1 MNFED
6 EKDYIMR
13 IIKEMIRALM
23 SFALGKRYAAVE
35 VGPEE
40 KYEVSGCKLKDLM
53 VLVDSGNI
61 DEAENRLLDDIDYND
76 NDEVAAAVLFYQY
89 LSEKDEAFLKEHD
102 FSMEEV
108 MDGLKMIA
116 QNAGYG
122 SLISAMIDFP
132 LQEK

>member
-23 SFALGKRYAAVE
+23 SFALGKRYVAVE

-53 VLVDSGNI
+53 VLSVLT
-61 DEAENRLLDDIDYND
+61 RLAHWL
-76 NDEVAAAVLFYQY
+76 
-89 LSEKDEAFLKEHD
+89 
-102 FSMEEV
+102 
-108 MDGLKMIA
+108 GT
-116 QNAGYG
+116 
-122 SLISAMIDFP
+122 P
-132 LQEK
+132 

>member
-23 SFALGKRYAAVE
+23 SFALGKRYVAVE

>member
-6 EKDYIMR
+6 EKDYITR

-23 SFALGKRYAAVE
+23 SFALGKRYVAVE

>member
-23 SFALGKRYAAVE
+23 SFALGKRYVAVE

-116 QNAGYG
+116 QNTGYG
-122 SLISAMIDFP
+122 SLINAMIDFP

>member
-23 SFALGKRYAAVE
+23 SFALGKRYVAVE

-116 QNAGYG
+116 QNTGYG
-122 SLISAMIDFP
+122 SLINAR
-132 LQEK
+132 K

>member
-23 SFALGKRYAAVE
+23 SFALGKRYVAVE

-61 DEAENRLLDDIDYND
+61 DEAENRLLDAIDYND
-76 NDEVAAAVLFYQY
+76 NDEVATAVLFYQY

-116 QNAGYG
+116 QNTGYG
-122 SLISAMIDFP
+122 SLINAMIDFP

>member
-23 SFALGKRYAAVE
+23 SFALGKRYVAVE

-89 LSEKDEAFLKEHD
+89 LSEKDEVFLKEHD
-102 FSMEEV
+102 FSMEEG

-122 SLISAMIDFP
+122 SLINAIIDFP